1 MLVSITP
8 TDPLTYFAIAV
19 LFAAIAAL
27 ACWIPSR
34 RAASLDPNVA
44 LREE

>member
-1 MLVSITP
+1 
-8 TDPLTYFAIAV
+8 V
-19 LFAAIAAL
+19 LLIGTFAAIAVIMATVVIAAL
-27 ACWIPSR
+27 ASWVPAA